1 MLKAFNKV
9 KTALFL
15 LTLVFS
21 VQFNA
26 LHASNTSFISDTP
39 EVLAEAYET
48 AEAHESTQALA
59 TAEQVNKEDNLA
71 SEEPGL
77 FDIDPW
83 IFISQTLN
91 FFVLLYVLNRF
102 LFKPIGVIITKRQDE
117 IKNVKTNIQQELE
130 AAEILKKQYEEDLE
144 KIEETAYNIRQ
155 RAILEANKKSET
167 IIEEA
172 RAKANKIIEEGEMDV
187 FMERQTAWA
196 QIREDVIELT
206 MLSTERIVEESLD
219 EELHRR
225 IIANSIK
232 RFANDL
238 PDFKK

>member
-26 LHASNTSFISDTP
+26 LHASNTSFVANFP
-39 EVLAEAYET
+39 NELAEAYET
-48 AEAHESTQALA
+48 MENVDPIPSATEANIAA
-59 TAEQVNKEDNLA
+59 
-71 SEEPGL
+71 EEPGL

-102 LFKPIGVIITKRQDE
+102 LFKPMGVIITKRQEE
-117 IKNVKTNIQQELE
+117 IRNVKTNIQQELE